1 MKISQKEQI
10 WSILDKYDRSLSSF
24 CDSLSNVI
32 QEKSLKSDFLTI
44 FRNYNNI
51 DTQDVLILDQ
61 IIGNQIMIAVN
72 S

>member
-32 QEKSLKSDFLTI
+32 QEKSLKSDFLMI

-51 DTQDVLILDQ
+51 DTHDALILDQ
-61 IIGNQIMIAVN
+61 IIGNQIMNAVN

>member
-32 QEKSLKSDFLTI
+32 QEKSLKSDFLMI

-51 DTQDVLILDQ
+51 DTQDALILDQ
-61 IIGNQIMIAVN
+61 IIGNQIMNAVN

>member
-1 MKISQKEQI
+1 MKISEKEKI
-10 WSILDKYDRSLSSF
+10 WSILSKYDNSLSSF

-32 QEKSLKSDFLTI
+32 QESSTKFDFLTI
-44 FRNYNNI
+44 FKNYNNI